1 MLYFVMD
8 LEQNT
13 KNQSNIIN
21 KRPFIE
27 WSFIFYIKN
36 SKSQNKLSPINP
48 VFICILAV

>member
-13 KNQSNIIN
+13 KNQSNIVN

-27 WSFIFYIKN
+27 WSFVFYIIK
-36 SKSQNKLSPINP
+36 SKVQI
-48 VFICILAV
+48 